1 MFESPLGFGFFFVSS
16 NLELSWWQASFL
28 WYGIDEAMIDLQA
41 VMHYGESIKAIG
53 NEVMLSKDAIWYSC
67 YMQLAWPPHEAYFRP
82 VQHTQMYSEKVHPS
96 HGAQC
101 RSRCMLDRASCPKSI
116 LCRNSEMAS

>member
-1 MFESPLGFGFFFVSS
+1 MFESQLGFGFSLFPPIWSS
-16 NLELSWWQASFL
+16 VGGRQAFL